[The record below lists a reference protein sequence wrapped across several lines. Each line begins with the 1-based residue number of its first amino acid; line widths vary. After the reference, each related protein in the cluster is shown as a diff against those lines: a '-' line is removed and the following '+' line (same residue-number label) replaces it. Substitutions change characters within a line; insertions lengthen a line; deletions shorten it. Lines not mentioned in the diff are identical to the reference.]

1 LLVEARMRN
10 GRRFVS
16 ALFSAAV
23 ALAGCGASLDP
34 RNDAGGGSG
43 GFGGSSLGGMGGTTG
58 GGGTLG
64 SGGSTPTGAC
74 STLSGCECLAA
85 SDRCVPRSEACWCPT
100 ECYPDSIIDCVCGGG
115 RFVSCGDRA
124 PTPPCSEL
132 SACDCLA
139 ASDRCVPRSEA
150 CWCPTECFPGSVC
163 VCGGGK
169 FLGCENKAVAGS
181 CASEL
186 SAVQAK
192 CAGQPFVQYIANIC
206 ANPNSASACVAG
218 CLANLRNTG
227 SCSEIDCGF
236 CTVCD
241 CAGPAGVSPF
251 ASCLANCTSGI
262 D

>member
-1 LLVEARMRN
+1 
-10 GRRFVS
+10 
-16 ALFSAAV
+16 
-23 ALAGCGASLDP
+23 
-34 RNDAGGGSG
+34 
-43 GFGGSSLGGMGGTTG
+43 
-58 GGGTLG
+58 
-64 SGGSTPTGAC
+64 
-74 STLSGCECLAA
+74 
-85 SDRCVPRSEACWCPT
+85 
-100 ECYPDSIIDCVCGGG
+100 
-115 RFVSCGDRA
+115 
-124 PTPPCSEL
+124 
-132 SACDCLA
+132 
-139 ASDRCVPRSEA
+139 
-150 CWCPTECFPGSVC
+150 

>member
-1 LLVEARMRN
+1 MRN

-74 STLSGCECLAA
+74 STLSGCE
-85 SDRCVPRSEACWCPT
+85 
-100 ECYPDSIIDCVCGGG
+100 
-115 RFVSCGDRA
+115 
-124 PTPPCSEL
+124 
-132 SACDCLA
+132 CLA

>member
-74 STLSGCECLAA
+74 STLSGCE
-85 SDRCVPRSEACWCPT
+85 
-100 ECYPDSIIDCVCGGG
+100 
-115 RFVSCGDRA
+115 
-124 PTPPCSEL
+124 
-132 SACDCLA
+132 CLA